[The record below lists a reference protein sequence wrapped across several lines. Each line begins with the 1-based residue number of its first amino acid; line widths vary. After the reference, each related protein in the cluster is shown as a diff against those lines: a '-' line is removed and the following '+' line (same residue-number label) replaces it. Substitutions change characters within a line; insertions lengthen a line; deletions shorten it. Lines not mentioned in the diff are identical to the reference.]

1 MDGSTEFE
9 WPVESAD
16 EEACC
21 AMTFIVIL
29 LEVLTAVLQERVR
42 RRLQLPLGTCQGF
55 SLND

>member
-1 MDGSTEFE
+1 MDGSTAIA

-16 EEACC
+16 EEVCC

-29 LEVLTAVLQERVR
+29 LEVLTAVLQERDR
-42 RRLQLPLGTCQGF
+42 RRLQLPLGTCQEF